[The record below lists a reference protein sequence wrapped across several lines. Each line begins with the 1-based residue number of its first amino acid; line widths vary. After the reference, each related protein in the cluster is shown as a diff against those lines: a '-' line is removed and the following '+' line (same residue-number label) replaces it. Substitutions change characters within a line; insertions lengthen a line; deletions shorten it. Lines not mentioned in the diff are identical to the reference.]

1 MARLNPCPS
10 FINPTRN
17 LLALRKAPINS
28 SNLIL
33 FAHALSKAIS
43 NLHPPKTSS
52 SANLDSFGV
61 QPSLRDF
68 FPGSSHAAGSSGPSQ
83 ARLYSSLGYQSVP
96 RPSGAKSNISQSGSR
111 SGAPRGSCPGSAI
124 VPLISPL

>member
-17 LLALRKAPINS
+17 LLAFRKAPINS

-43 NLHPPKTSS
+43 NLHRQKTSS
-52 SANLDSFGV
+52 SANLDSFG
-61 QPSLRDF
+61 
-68 FPGSSHAAGSSGPSQ
+68 
-83 ARLYSSLGYQSVP
+83 
-96 RPSGAKSNISQSGSR
+96 
-111 SGAPRGSCPGSAI
+111 
-124 VPLISPL
+124 